1 MKGIMQLTKVLKGKK
16 EKPKKSL
23 DNSGSGKTRKILSKV
38 SGAFMLPISVMAIA
52 GLFLGVGSTI
62 GTIGSDA
69 NIFALQAIGD
79 LIKQF
84 GDPVFS
90 ALPLLFAAAF
100 VISFTDEA
108 GVGVFAAIIG
118 YLVFN
123 AVQSVFIWETN
134 IDQYMVIKGNGSEL
148 ANKWVSFSPGNNL
161 LINGKEIL
169 YNSGVLTI
177 DGTTVIT
184 NGGLVFDGNNNKV
197 TVEGLS
203 ILLDGDKI
211 TISSSV
217 SNEIILIQKQFV
229 GYKILFEGLGRNPEA
244 LANVVGTTI
253 GTKSLQTS
261 AFGGIAVGLL
271 VQYLYN
277 RFYTI
282 QLPSV
287 LSFFG
292 GKRFVS
298 IITIPASALLAL
310 LFLFIWPWIGVAL
323 NWFGNFLGK
332 VPYGFESF
340 IFGYLERALVPFGLH
355 HAFYAPLWYTNAGGE
370 INGPLQVFVSQ
381 EGLVAGESLRELI
394 KVVQNEPNKYVGDS
408 TAALS
413 LVGFKYNTIDY
424 VLNGKTFSIPLY
436 DFISNELGMK
446 IGRFLD
452 GKFSFMIFGLPAA
465 AFAMVMAAPKE
476 NRKVT
481 LGTVIPAGVTALVT
495 GVTEPIEFTFLF
507 LAPYLFWG
515 FHAFF
520 CALSFMI
527 ANLLGVHVG
536 MAFSGGLLD
545 LLIYGIIPVAKG
557 THFWWTLVVG
567 LFYVPIYFF
576 GFLFFIKKF
585 NIETPGRGSNTKL
598 FTKADFI
605 NKKDAK
611 NIDPVALAVVA
622 AYGGIDNITAFNNCA
637 SRLRYDVVDASK
649 VNQEALKAAG
659 AAGVKVEGNN
669 HVQAIFGPKAEQL
682 NALIKSQREKIKDYL
697 EKNNDVQPINV
708 VEEKPATSSET
719 EITEVFAPAIGEIKE
734 LSTLNDGVFSEK
746 LSGDGFVV
754 EFNAKENATIF
765 APFDGEVAM
774 VFGTKHAYVVK
785 SDDNVCALLHI
796 GIDTVKLNGEGFESF
811 VQVGD
816 KVKAGDRLAKVNL
829 NLIRSKNLKSDLV
842 MVILPE
848 SSKTNIET
856 KFGLKVSTSNT
867 KVATV
872 K

>member
-1 MKGIMQLTKVLKGKK
+1 MKGNMQLTKVLRGKK
-16 EKPKKSL
+16 EKAKRSL
-23 DNSGSGKTRKILSKV
+23 DNSGSGKARKILSKI

-52 GLFLGVGSTI
+52 GLFLGVGATI
-62 GTIGSDA
+62 SKIGDDA

-84 GDPVFS
+84 GDPVFG

-108 GVGVFAAIIG
+108 GVGVFAAVIG
-118 YLVFN
+118 YLIFN
-123 AVQSVFIWETN
+123 AVQSVFIWDTN
-134 IDQYMVIKGNGSEL
+134 IDQYMIINGNGSEL
-148 ANKWVSFSPGNNL
+148 ANRWTSFSSENPL
-161 LINGKEIL
+161 LVNGKEII
-169 YNSGVLTI
+169 YNSGTLSIGGTVVI
-177 DGTTVIT
+177 SDGH
-184 NGGLVFDGNNNKV
+184 LAFDSANNKV
-197 TVEGLS
+197 VVDGFS
-203 ILLDGDKI
+203 VILDGNKI

-217 SNEIILIQKQFV
+217 SNQVVLIQKQFV
-229 GYKILFEGLGRNPEA
+229 GYKILFEGLGRNPRA
-244 LANVVGTTI
+244 LTNVVGTTL

-261 AFGGIAVGLL
+261 AFGGISVGLL

-277 RFYTI
+277 RFHTI

-298 IITIPASALLAL
+298 IITIPSSAILAL
-310 LFLFIWPWIGVAL
+310 VFLLVWPWIGVAL
-323 NWFGNFLGK
+323 NLFGNFLGK

-340 IFGYLERALVPFGLH
+340 IFGYLERSLVPFGLH

-370 INGPLQVFVSQ
+370 INGPLQQFINQ
-381 EGLVAGESLRELI
+381 DGLVAGESLRELI

-424 VLNGKTFSIPLY
+424 VLNGQNYSVPLY
-436 DFISNELGMK
+436 DFISDKLGMK

-515 FHAFF
+515 FHALL

-567 LFYVPIYFF
+567 LFYAPIYFF

-611 NIDPVALAVVA
+611 NIDPVALAVVV

-649 VNQEALKAAG
+649 VDQEALKAAG

-682 NALIKSQREKIKDYL
+682 NALIKSQRDKIKSYL
-697 EKNNDVQPINV
+697 ENNNDIQPISHESKKEIVSNS
-708 VEEKPATSSET
+708 T
-719 EITEVFAPAIGEIKE
+719 ITEVFAPAIGEIKE

-746 LSGDGFVV
+746 LSGDGFIV
-754 EFNAKENATIF
+754 EFNAKESATVF

-774 VFGTKHAYVVK
+774 VFPTKHAYVVK
-785 SDDNVCALLHI
+785 TKDDVCALLHI
-796 GIDTVKLNGEGFESF
+796 GIDTVKLNGEGFESL

-816 KVKAGDRLAKVNL
+816 KVKAGDKLAKVNL
-829 NLIRSKNLKSDLV
+829 SLVKSKNLRTDLV
-842 MVILPE
+842 TVILPE
-848 SSKTNIET
+848 SSKTTIKT
-856 KFGLKVSTSNT
+856 KFGTKVTTSST
-867 KVATV
+867 KVAEV